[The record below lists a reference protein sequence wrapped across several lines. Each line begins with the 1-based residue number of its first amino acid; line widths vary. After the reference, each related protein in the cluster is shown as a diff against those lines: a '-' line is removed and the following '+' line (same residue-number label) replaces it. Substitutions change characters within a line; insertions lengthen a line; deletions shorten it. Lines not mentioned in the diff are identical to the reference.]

1 MNQPRIL
8 AAALLLGSAFLATRV
23 QAQYTWEGTT
33 SSDPTVATNWNGTP
47 PTIGGTNGP
56 GLNVVNGANNALIFN
71 QGAGSITTFGDQWLV
86 GDTSAPGGS
95 MMVTSGT
102 VTFNTGNAAIIAQ
115 NNGQTST
122 VTINGGTLNY
132 DSGIYLGNNGGTSA
146 TLGILDISSGAF
158 NVNAAFT
165 ADTIGSGGMGPND
178 GSNFV
183 LGRQG
188 ATGEVNLSGT
198 GTMTLTSTGTTDA
211 SFTFAGGSSDF
222 INFATNYTGSISLSD
237 DGVNGS
243 TEAAFDSSIA
253 AGNIQI
259 GGTTTGVTDNS
270 FTVNSVGGYDVYT
283 LTTAAPE
290 PTSVVLLIGGLGILV
305 FIQRRF
311 RSIV

>member
-8 AAALLLGSAFLATRV
+8 AAALLLGSAFLATRA
-23 QAQYTWEGTT
+23 QADYTWEGTT

-47 PTIGGTNGP
+47 PTLGASNNGD
-56 GLNVVNGANNALIFN
+56 LIVVNGANNTLIFN
-71 QGAGSITTFGDQWLV
+71 QGAGSTTTFTNQWLV
-86 GDTSAPGGS
+86 GDTGAPAGS
-95 MMVTSGT
+95 MMVSSGT

-115 NNGQTST
+115 NNGKTST

-132 DSGIYLGNNGGTSA
+132 DSGIFLGNNGGTSA

-165 ADTIGSGGMGPND
+165 PGSDGND
-178 GSNFV
+178 FV

-198 GTMTLTSTGTTDA
+198 GTITLTATTAVDA
-211 SFTFAGGSSDF
+211 SFTFDGSADF
-222 INFATNYTGSISLSD
+222 INFDPNYTGSISLSN

-243 TEAAFDSSIA
+243 TETTFDSSIA
-253 AGNIQI
+253 AGNIKI
-259 GGTTTGVTDNS
+259 GGTTTGVTDSS
-270 FTVNSVGGYDVYT
+270 FTVTSANGYDVYT
-283 LTTAAPE
+283 VAPE